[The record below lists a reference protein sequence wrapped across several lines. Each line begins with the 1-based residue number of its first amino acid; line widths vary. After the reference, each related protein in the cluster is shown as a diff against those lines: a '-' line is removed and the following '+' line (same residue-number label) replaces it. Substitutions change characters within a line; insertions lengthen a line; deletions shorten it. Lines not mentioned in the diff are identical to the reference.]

1 MNEMTLAL
9 RKLARRPVFS
19 LTTLFCLALG
29 IGATTAIGS
38 VINTLFFKSASVEDL
53 DRVGFFMAMRE
64 GVEPF
69 GVSPIE
75 IEAYRTRSKSFGS
88 LGIARTMDG
97 NSVNL
102 TGGERAERVRAAQAS
117 TAYFETLGTEPLMG
131 RLFAVEEERSGG
143 PGALLMSYGLWTR
156 RFNAVPSII
165 GQVLRVNGESRTVVG
180 ILPERFDLPSKTELW
195 LPLELDF
202 ERLPMDDLTSHSY
215 MMVGRLAD
223 GFSLAQ
229 AETELVTIARDIAA
243 EYPRSNTGWSVALI
257 PFRDLLLGDVQGS
270 MRTLIYALAG
280 AVSLLLLIACVNGA
294 HLFLARC
301 LEQEREIALSAA
313 LGASRKDIFRQLF
326 LEGLILAF
334 GAGLLGSAV
343 ALAIVPAFMASSTIH
358 EGAYTNFFRSIEVD
372 GGVLALALAASLL
385 TAFLFGTLPLL
396 TVLGRDPGNA
406 LRSGGLRSSA
416 RSQAKLSRLLVVA
429 EVAVSAM
436 LLVGAGLLVR
446 SLAQLARLDLGFRPE
461 SMVSV
466 EFTLPASEFP
476 RQSDRVGFSQRVLE
490 RVRSMPDVAAA
501 GTTTD
506 VPLRLG
512 TWNSRYVILG
522 TPPAEPGEMPWAAY
536 REVSPGYLEALG
548 VSLVRGR
555 MFQAEDREGV
565 EKVAIVSRELARRA
579 LGDADP
585 LGRKIGHPDEIAEES
600 GRRTIVGV
608 VEDVKEDRYNF
619 RIDRPVWYVP
629 YEQAKES
636 GILLNLV
643 LRTRGGS
650 ADVGSEIRRVV
661 RELYPEVAPGEVYEL
676 EPHVTAVVGAE
687 RTATSVA
694 LLLAVLGTA
703 LASLGLYGVM
713 AYGVRQR
720 FRELGL
726 RMAVGASPKQLS
738 RLVLG
743 DGLRWVA
750 FGLAAGFVG
759 ALLLALLLPRM
770 FSNLLFETR
779 PWDPFTYGVVAILFV
794 AVTLAACYFPARRAG
809 ATNPVDALRME

>member
-1 MNEMTLAL
+1 MNDILLAL

-38 VINTLFFKSASVEDL
+38 VVNTLFFQSASVENL
-53 DRVGFFMAMRE
+53 EQVAFFMAMRE
-64 GVEPF
+64 GIEPF
-69 GVSPIE
+69 GVSPLE
-75 IEAYRTRSKSFGS
+75 IERYRSRSRSFRS
-88 LGIARTMDG
+88 LGVARTLDG

-117 TAYFETLGTEPLMG
+117 TAYFETLGIEPSLG
-131 RLFAVEEERSGG
+131 RLFAPDEERSGG
-143 PGALLMSYGLWTR
+143 PGALLMSERLWTR
-156 RFNAVPSII
+156 RFGSDPSMV
-165 GQVLRVNGESRTVVG
+165 GGLLRVNGEPRTVVG

-202 ERLPMDDLTSHSY
+202 ERLAMEDRASHSY
-215 MMVGRLAD
+215 MMVGRLED
-223 GFSLAQ
+223 GVTLES

-243 EYPRSNTGWSVALI
+243 EFPRSNAGWSISLI
-257 PFRDLLLGDVQGS
+257 PFRNLLLGDVQGS

-280 AVSLLLLIACVNGA
+280 AVSLLLLLACVNGA

-326 LEGLILAF
+326 LEGLLLAIA
-334 GAGLLGSAV
+334 AGVLGSV
-343 ALAIVPAFMASSTIH
+343 MALAIVPAFLASSPIH
-358 EGAYTNFFRSIEVD
+358 EGAYTDFFRVLSID
-372 GGVLALALAASLL
+372 GNVLALAFGASLL
-385 TAFLFGTLPLL
+385 TAFLFGTLPL
-396 TVLGRDPGNA
+396 VAVVGRDPANA
-406 LRSGGLRSSA
+406 LRSGGRIGSA
-416 RSQAKLSRLLVVA
+416 PFRARLSRLLVVA

-436 LLVGAGLLVR
+436 LLVGSGLLAR
-446 SLAQLARLDLGFRPE
+446 SLAQLMRLDLGFRPE
-461 SMVSV
+461 STVNI
-466 EFTLPASEFP
+466 EFTLPSSDFP
-476 RQSDRVGFSQRVLE
+476 RQSDRSAFSRRILE
-490 RVRSMPDVAAA
+490 RVRSMNGVVSA

-512 TWNSRYVILG
+512 TWDKRYVIEG
-522 TPPAEPGEMPWAAY
+522 TKAPEPGEVPWAAY
-536 REVSPGYLEALG
+536 RAVSPGYLETLG

-555 MFQAEDREGV
+555 TFQIEDRPGA

-579 LGDADP
+579 LGDTDP
-585 LGRKIGHPDEIAEES
+585 IGRRIVHPDEVAKES
-600 GRRTIVGV
+600 AWFRIVGV

-629 YEQAKES
+629 YEQAEDS

-643 LRTRGGS
+643 LRTGAGS
-650 ADVGSEIRRVV
+650 GDIASEIRHVV
-661 RELYPEVAPGEVYEL
+661 SELYPEVAPGEVFEL
-676 EPHVTAVVGAE
+676 GPHVNGVVGAE

-694 LLLAVLGTA
+694 LLLAILGTA

-726 RMAVGASPKQLS
+726 RMAVGASPRHLS

-743 DGLRWVA
+743 DGIRWVSL
-750 FGLAAGFVG
+750 GLAAGFVG
-759 ALLLALLLPRM
+759 ALLVARA

-779 PWDPFTYGVVAILFV
+779 PWDPVTYCVVALLFGG
-794 AVTLAACYFPARRAG
+794 VTLAACYFPARRAG

>member
-19 LTTLFCLALG
+19 LTTLLCLALG

-53 DRVGFFMAMRE
+53 NRVAFFMAMRE

-75 IEAYRTRSKSFGS
+75 IEAYRARSQSFRS

-117 TAYFETLGTEPLMG
+117 TVYFETLGVEALMG
-131 RLFAVEEERSGG
+131 RLFAAEEERSGG
-143 PGALLMSYGLWTR
+143 PGALLMSHGLWTR
-156 RFNAVPSII
+156 RFSAAPSMV

-180 ILPERFDLPSKTELW
+180 ILPARFDLPSKTELW

-202 ERLPMDDLTSHSY
+202 ERLPADDRTSHSY
-215 MMVGRLAD
+215 MMVGRLED
-223 GFSLAQ
+223 GGSLAQ
-229 AETELVTIARDIAA
+229 AETELVAIARDIAT
-243 EYPRSNTGWSVALI
+243 EFPRSNSGWSVTLI

-313 LGASRKDIFRQLF
+313 LGASRTDIFRQLF
-326 LEGLILAF
+326 LEGLLLAF
-334 GAGLLGSAV
+334 GAGVLGSAV
-343 ALAIVPAFMASSTIH
+343 ALAIVPAFMASSPIH
-358 EGAYTNFFRSIEVD
+358 EGAYTNFFRAIEVD
-372 GGVLALALAASLL
+372 GGVLALALGASLL

-396 TVLGRDPGNA
+396 AVLGRDPGGA
-406 LRSGGLRSSA
+406 LRSGGRSGAA

-446 SLAQLARLDLGFRPE
+446 SLAQLTRLDLGFRPE

-466 EFTLPASEFP
+466 EFTLPASEF
-476 RQSDRVGFSQRVLE
+476 REQSDRVRFSQRVLE
-490 RVRSMPDVAAA
+490 RVRSIGDVVAA

-512 TWNSRYVILG
+512 TWDKRYVIEG
-522 TPPAEPGEMPWAAY
+522 TPPPEPGEVPWAAY
-536 REVSPGYLEALG
+536 RAVSPGYLEALG

-555 MFQAEDREGV
+555 TFQAEDREGV

-585 LGRKIGHPDEIAEES
+585 IGRKIGHPDEIAKES
-600 GRRTIVGV
+600 GRWTIVGV

-629 YEQAKES
+629 YEQAEES

-643 LRTRGGS
+643 LRTRGS
-650 ADVGSEIRRVV
+650 AADVGSGIRRAV

-676 EPHVTAVVGAE
+676 EPHVAAVVGAE

-694 LLLAVLGTA
+694 LLLSVLGTA

-726 RMAVGASPKQLS
+726 RMAVGASPKHLS

-759 ALLLALLLPRM
+759 ALLLARL

-779 PWDPFTYGVVAILFV
+779 PWDPFTYGVVAILFLT
-794 AVTLAACYFPARRAG
+794 VTLAACYFPARRAG

>member
-1 MNEMTLAL
+1 MNDLKLAL
-9 RKLARRPVFS
+9 RKLARRKVFA
-19 LTTLFCLALG
+19 LTTLLCLALG

-38 VINTLFFKSASVEDL
+38 VINTLFFKSASVEEL
-53 DRVGFFMAMRE
+53 DRVVFFMAMRE

-75 IEAYRTRSKSFGS
+75 IEAYRARSRSFLS

-117 TAYFETLGTEPLMG
+117 TAYFETLGIEPRAG
-131 RLFAVEEERSGG
+131 RLFAPEEERSRG
-143 PGALLMSYGLWTR
+143 PRALLISHGLWTR
-156 RFNAVPSII
+156 RFDASPSMV
-165 GQVLRVNGESRTVVG
+165 GEVLRVNGESRTVVG
-180 ILPERFDLPSKTELW
+180 ILPELFDLPSKTELW

-202 ERLPMDDLTSHSY
+202 ERLPLDDRASHSY
-215 MMVGRLAD
+215 MMVGRLED
-223 GFSLAQ
+223 GASLRQ
-229 AETELVTIARDIAA
+229 AETELVGIARDIAM
-243 EYPRSNTGWSVALI
+243 EFPRWNTGWSVALI
-257 PFRDLLLGDVQGS
+257 PFRNLLLGDVQGS

-280 AVSLLLLIACVNGA
+280 AVALLLLVACVNGA

-326 LEGLILAF
+326 LEGLVLAV
-334 GAGLLGSAV
+334 GAGIVGSAV
-343 ALAIVPAFMASSTIH
+343 ALATVPAFMASSPIH
-358 EGAYTNFFRSIEVD
+358 EGAYTNFFRAIEVD
-372 GGVLALALAASLL
+372 RGVLALALGASVL

-396 TVLGRDPGNA
+396 AVLGRDPGGA
-406 LRSGGLRSSA
+406 LRSSGRSGAA
-416 RSQAKLSRLLVVA
+416 RSQARLSRLLVVA
-429 EVAVSAM
+429 EVAVSAT

-446 SLAQLARLDLGFRPE
+446 SLAELTRLDLGFRPE

-466 EFTLPASEFP
+466 EFTLPASDFP
-476 RQSDRVGFSQRVLE
+476 TQTDRIAFSERVLD
-490 RVRSMPDVAAA
+490 RVRSMPDVGAA

-512 TWNSRYVILG
+512 TWDRRYLIEG
-522 TPPAEPGEMPWAAY
+522 TPPHDPGEVPWAAY

-548 VSLVRGR
+548 VRLVHGR
-555 MFQAEDREGV
+555 TFAAEDRRGNR
-565 EKVAIVSRELARRA
+565 KVAIVSRELARRE

-585 LGRKIGHPDEIAEES
+585 IGRSIGHPDEIAEES
-600 GRRTIVGV
+600 GRWTIVGV
-608 VEDVKEDRYNF
+608 VDDVKEDRYNF

-629 YEQAKES
+629 YEQVENS

-643 LRTRGGS
+643 IRTRGGNG
-650 ADVGSEIRRVV
+650 DFGSGIRSVV

-676 EPHVTAVVGAE
+676 EPHVSAVVGAE
-687 RTATSVA
+687 RTATTVA
-694 LLLAVLGTA
+694 LLLAVLGTS
-703 LASLGLYGVM
+703 LASFGLYGVM

-726 RMAVGASPKQLS
+726 RVAVGASPKQLS
-738 RLVLG
+738 RLVVR
-743 DGLRWVA
+743 DGLKWVS

-759 ALLLALLLPRM
+759 ALVLARF

-779 PWDPFTYGVVAILFV
+779 PWDPFTYGAVALLFFL
-794 AVTLAACYFPARRAG
+794 VTLAACYFPARRAG

>member
-1 MNEMTLAL
+1 MNDMTLAL

-38 VINTLFFKSASVEDL
+38 VVNTLFLQSASVEDL
-53 DRVGFFMAMRE
+53 DQVAFFMAMRE
-64 GVEPF
+64 GIEPF
-69 GVSPIE
+69 GVSPLE
-75 IEAYRTRSKSFGS
+75 IEAYRSRSHSFRS
-88 LGIARTMDG
+88 LGFARTLDG

-117 TAYFETLGTEPLMG
+117 TAYFDTLGIGPLTG
-131 RLFAVEEERSGG
+131 RLFAPEEERSGG
-143 PGALLMSYGLWTR
+143 PGALLMSHGLWTR
-156 RFNAVPSII
+156 RFGAVPSMV
-165 GQVLRVNGESRTVVG
+165 GQVLRVNGEVRTVVG

-195 LPLELDF
+195 IPLELDF
-202 ERLPMDDLTSHSY
+202 ERLAMDDRASHSY
-215 MMVGRLAD
+215 MMVGRLGD
-223 GFSLAQ
+223 GVSLDR
-229 AETELVTIARDIAA
+229 AETELVTIAKDIAA
-243 EYPRSNTGWSVALI
+243 EFPRTNTGWSIALI
-257 PFRDLLLGDVQGS
+257 PFRNLLLGDVQGS
-270 MRTLIYALAG
+270 MRTLVYALAG
-280 AVSLLLLIACVNGA
+280 AVSLLLIIACVNGA

-313 LGASRKDIFRQLF
+313 LGASRTDIFRQLF
-326 LEGLILAF
+326 LEGLLLAIA
-334 GAGLLGSAV
+334 AGVLGSVV
-343 ALAIVPAFMASSTIH
+343 ALAIVPAFMAGSPIH
-358 EGAYTNFFRSIEVD
+358 EGAYTNFFRAIEVD
-372 GGVLALALAASLL
+372 GNVLALAFGASLL

-396 TVLGRDPGNA
+396 AVLGRDPGHA
-406 LRSGGLRSSA
+406 LRSGGRSGSA
-416 RSQAKLSRLLVVA
+416 RSQTRLSRLLVVA

-446 SLAQLARLDLGFRPE
+446 SLAQLAQLDLGFRPE

-466 EFTLPASEFP
+466 EFTLPPSDFQK
-476 RQSDRVGFSQRVLE
+476 QSDRNAFSQRVLE
-490 RVRSMPDVAAA
+490 RVRSLNGVISA

-512 TWNSRYVILG
+512 TWDRRFVVEA
-522 TPPAEPGEMPWAAY
+522 TPAPEPGEVPWAAY

-555 MFQAEDREGV
+555 TFRIEDRPGV
-565 EKVAIVSRELARRA
+565 ERVAIVSRELARRA
-579 LGDADP
+579 LGEADP
-585 LGRKIGHPDEIAEES
+585 IGRRIGHPDEVADES
-600 GRRTIVGV
+600 GWWRIVGV

-629 YEQAKES
+629 YEQVEES

-643 LRTRGGS
+643 LRTREGS
-650 ADVGSEIRRVV
+650 SDVGSEIRRAVS
-661 RELYPEVAPGEVYEL
+661 ELYPEVAPGEVFEL

-694 LLLAVLGTA
+694 LLLAILGTA
-703 LASLGLYGVM
+703 LASFGLYGVM

-726 RMAVGASPKQLS
+726 RVAVGASPSQLS

-750 FGLAAGFVG
+750 FGLAAGFAG
-759 ALLLALLLPRM
+759 ALLLARL

-779 PWDPFTYGVVAILFV
+779 PWDPVTYGVVALLFIVV
-794 AVTLAACYFPARRAG
+794 ALAACYFPARHAG

>member
-1 MNEMTLAL
+1 MTLAL

-53 DRVGFFMAMRE
+53 DRVAFFMAMRE

-143 PGALLMSYGLWTR
+143 PGALLMSHGLWTR

-202 ERLPMDDLTSHSY
+202 ERLPMDELTSHSY
-215 MMVGRLAD
+215 MMVGRLENGA
-223 GFSLAQ
+223 SLPQ
-229 AETELVTIARDIAA
+229 AETELVAIARDIAA

-343 ALAIVPAFMASSTIH
+343 ALAIVPAFMASSPIH

-372 GGVLALALAASLL
+372 GGVLALALGASLL

-522 TPPAEPGEMPWAAY
+522 TPPPEPGEMPWAAY

-548 VSLVRGR
+548 VKLVRGR
-555 MFQAEDREGV
+555 TFQAEDREGV

-585 LGRKIGHPDEIAEES
+585 LGRKIGHPDKIAEES

-629 YEQAKES
+629 YEQAEES

-643 LRTRGGS
+643 LRTRGGV
-650 ADVGSEIRRVV
+650 ADVGSEIRRAV
-661 RELYPEVAPGEVYEL
+661 RDLYPEVAPGEIYEL
-676 EPHVTAVVGAE
+676 EPHVAAVVGAE

-743 DGLRWVA
+743 DGLTWVA

-759 ALLLALLLPRM
+759 ALLLALLLPRL

-779 PWDPFTYGVVAILFV
+779 PWDPLTYGVVAILFV